1 MERKLLQKY
10 KIAYMKYADQ
20 INISSLLIK
29 FFIFY
34 TLFSITL
41 VTSYF
46 LIRDLDPSPKL
57 KIYLKGFIINPEA
70 FYIQAQKDKDSGRNK
85 EGLLN
90 IDLAIGLLKI
100 NNVSDKNYVNKFYT
114 LRDELLKAE
123 TTILE

>member
-1 MERKLLQKY
+1 M
-10 KIAYMKYADQ
+10 
-20 INISSLLIK
+20 
-29 FFIFY
+29 
-34 TLFSITL
+34 
-41 VTSYF
+41 
-46 LIRDLDPSPKL
+46 
-57 KIYLKGFIINPEA
+57 
-70 FYIQAQKDKDSGRNK
+70 SGR